1 MSGLDRRE
9 ARLRRLLEGPRAQ
22 VPPDLAARAAERGRL
37 LLRRRRA
44 LRAAAWALLVA
55 AAVAF
60 GVWAAT
66 AEPWEARPVQQT
78 PPLRN
83 R

>member
-1 MSGLDRRE
+1 MSGQDRRE
-9 ARLRRLLEGPRAQ
+9 TRLRHLLDGPRAQ
-22 VPPDLAARAAERGRL
+22 VPTDLAVRAAERGRR

-44 LRAAAWALLVA
+44 LRAAGWALLLA

-66 AEPWEARPVQQT
+66 AEPWSARPAWQA
-78 PPLRN
+78 PPPRDG
-83 R
+83 